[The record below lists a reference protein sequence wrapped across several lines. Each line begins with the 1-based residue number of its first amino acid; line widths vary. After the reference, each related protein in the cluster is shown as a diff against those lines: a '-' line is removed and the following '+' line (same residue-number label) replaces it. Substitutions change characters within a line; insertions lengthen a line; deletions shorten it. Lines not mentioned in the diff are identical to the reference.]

1 MLHYVG
7 GIAAFGAGSSGQ
19 DAWGVGPAGESFG
32 IASGGRQPAPKAE
45 RPTSVG
51 FPLEPGGHGHGARCT
66 SSPDPDRQ
74 CN

>member
-32 IASGGRQPAPKAE
+32 IASGGAASRLPSPKGLLLW
-45 RPTSVG
+45 G
-51 FPLEPGGHGHGARCT
+51 FF
-66 SSPDPDRQ
+66 
-74 CN
+74 